1 MRQGVLPFQ
10 YVEERSSTDMTA
22 MAGLGVYLDLFEAVG
37 LREPVDRHVGVR
49 REAQGW
55 TDSQVVTSLIVL
67 NLVGGESVGD
77 LRILEKDAGLGRMLS
92 MAERHGMQG
101 RGRRALRR
109 RWRTE
114 RRRNVPSPSSVFRY
128 LSSFHDEQEE
138 AKREPHKA
146 FIPAATDALVGLRRV
161 NAETMG
167 FVQSHAGHK
176 QATLDM
182 DATLIETH
190 KRQASYCYDKYRAYQ
205 PLTTYWAEADQIVH
219 SEFRDGNVPAGRQQ
233 LRVLRESLEYLPR
246 GVEEVLLRSDTAGY
260 QRELLRYCAEG
271 RDERFGVIEFA
282 VGADVTPEL
291 KRAIDSVPEGDW
303 HELKQSVVG
312 HELETGQ
319 QWAEVNFVPNWIG
332 HKKSSPE
339 YRFIAIRKL
348 LRKPPMPGMEVHL
361 QLSVPVMEMS
371 GRGWYKVTALV
382 TNRGLP
388 GDKLIGWYR
397 QRCGK
402 GEEVHGVLKEDLAGG
417 RLPSGLFGANAAW
430 WAIAVLAFNRNSALK
445 RLALG
450 PEWLSRRLKA
460 VRFGLIGPAGRVV
473 HHARRLIIRLL
484 RGHPSYNLLLKARA
498 RMLALPAPP

>member
-1 MRQGVLPFQ
+1 
-10 YVEERSSTDMTA
+10 
-22 MAGLGVYLDLFEAVG
+22 
-37 LREPVDRHVGVR
+37 
-49 REAQGW
+49 
-55 TDSQVVTSLIVL
+55 
-67 NLVGGESVGD
+67 
-77 LRILEKDAGLGRMLS
+77 
-92 MAERHGMQG
+92 MAERHGMQS
-101 RGRRALRR
+101 RERRALRR

-138 AKREPHKA
+138 AKREPHKP

-190 KRQASYCYDKYRAYQ
+190 KRQASYCYDTYRAYQ

-219 SEFRDGNVPAGRQQ
+219 SEFRDGNVPAGHQQ
-233 LRVLRESLEYLPR
+233 LRV
-246 GVEEVLLRSDTAGY
+246 
-260 QRELLRYCAEG
+260 LRYCAEG

-332 HKKSSPE
+332 HKKNSPE

-348 LRKPPMPGMEVHL
+348 LRKPPMPGMEAHL

-417 RLPSGLFGANAAW
+417 RLPSGLFGDNAAW
-430 WAIAVLAFNRNSALK
+430 WAIAVLAFNLNSALK

-473 HHARRLIIRLL
+473 HHARRL
-484 RGHPSYNLLLKARA
+484 
-498 RMLALPAPP
+498 ALPAPP

>member
-10 YVEERSSTDMTA
+10 YVEERSSTGMTA

-37 LREPVDRHVGVR
+37 LRESVDRHVGVR

-101 RGRRALRR
+101 RERRALRR

-219 SEFRDGNVPAGRQQ
+219 SEFRDGNVPAGHQQ

-348 LRKPPMPGMEVHL
+348 LRKPPMPGMEAHL

-371 GRGWYKVTALV
+371 GR
-382 TNRGLP
+382 
-388 GDKLIGWYR
+388 GWYR

-417 RLPSGLFGANAAW
+417 RLPSGLFGA
-430 WAIAVLAFNRNSALK
+430 K
-445 RLALG
+445 C
-450 PEWLSRRLKA
+450 
-460 VRFGLIGPAGRVV
+460 RVV
-473 HHARRLIIRLL
+473 
-484 RGHPSYNLLLKARA
+484 GDSGTPSG
-498 RMLALPAPP
+498 